1 MKKILFGLMSGALL
15 LTGCDVNQMPT
26 FDDADAFVAFTQA
39 SASIQENSTDSIV
52 IEVLCTSLEGIS
64 AEVSVA
70 IVEDTT
76 ANAAKVGEA
85 FTYYTTTSGDTLT
98 FDKKTTSQYIIIKP
112 IDNGDF
118 TGDKK
123 FSMELKNAKGANL
136 GASKTITITV
146 GDDEHPLAAIL
157 GNYGANGT
165 TYYGEGSTWDI
176 TISKDEED
184 LTKVWISN
192 LGGVSLAL
200 GAAGKDIYGFVN
212 EEKTEISV
220 PVHQYIGAVSGYYV
234 YLDGEIYET
243 EEAIAVGESLV
254 GKINADGTIY
264 FEDVVYTNAY
274 GDESGSDANLLGYF
288 TYAYHITLT
297 KK

>member
-39 SASIQENSTDSIV
+39 SASIQENSADSIV
-52 IEVLCTSLEGIS
+52 IEVLCTSLEGIA

-85 FTYYTTTSGDTLT
+85 FTYYTKAGSDTLT
-98 FDKKTTSQYIIIKP
+98 FDKKTTSQYIIVKP
-112 IDNGDF
+112 IDNDEF

-123 FSMELKNAKGANL
+123 FSMELKDAKGANL

-146 GDDEHPLAAIL
+146 GDNEHPLAAIL
-157 GNYGANGT
+157 GDYAASADD
-165 TYYGEGSTWDI
+165 YWGSHYDWTI
-176 TISKDEED
+176 TVAKDEED
-184 LTKVWISN
+184 LSKVWFQN
-192 LGGVSLAL
+192 LFPFFVANGFTAEVGTNMF
-200 GAAGKDIYGFVN
+200 YGIVN
-212 EEKTEISV
+212 EDKTEIAI
-220 PVHQYIGAVSGYYV
+220 PVEQELGYKTSIMVAFEGDPDETDVMATGSNVIVKINDNGASLTFTHAIGV
-234 YLDGEIYET
+234 YLDGSGWYELYK
-243 EEAIAVGESLV
+243 APL
-254 GKINADGTIY
+254 TI
-264 FEDVVYTNAY
+264 
-274 GDESGSDANLLGYF
+274 
-288 TYAYHITLT
+288 T